1 MVGTYGASQCK
12 KCVGVK
18 NKNDIIID
26 MAQVS
31 YFALNQPYVINT
43 VIFFGTFLIVVGW
56 MHIHLH
62 ASIMNDMGATCDD
75 PIAKFFNKRLADRCY
90 VNTISRSATWVDN
103 NLDKIISTI
112 EKKQNDANARILG
125 LYKMYDDK
133 NKANAAARVQHIAN
147 KNQAINDLQKVVGDI
162 KTGIEDNEQNVAK
175 FINDYRDIVKENVGN
190 LKTLAIEIVDKL
202 KRNIYTKNYKRQR
215 KMYINSY
222 DKIKKYMKKLDRDRF
237 FETSIGSGGLSSELP
252 EIPTE
257 ARRGKV

>member
-1 MVGTYGASQCK
+1 M
-12 KCVGVK
+12 
-18 NKNDIIID
+18 IL
-26 MAQVS
+26 VS
-31 YFALNQPYVINT
+31 YYALNKIYIVNT
-43 VIFFGTFLIVVGW
+43 IFFSIMFLIAIGF

-62 ASIMNDMGATCDD
+62 ASIMNDVGATCDD
-75 PIAKFFNKRLADRCY
+75 PIAKFFNKRLAERCY
-90 VNTISRSATWVDN
+90 VNTINRSATWVDN

-133 NKANAAARVQHIAN
+133 NKANAAARAQYIADKN
-147 KNQAINDLQKVVGDI
+147 KSINDLQKVVGDI

-175 FINDYRDIVKENVGN
+175 FINDYREIVKENVGN

-237 FETSIGSGGLSSELP
+237 FETSIGNSELP